1 MIGNLNHSVD
11 ATIAIACHRKES
23 SKREGREWAS
33 AGARARADGRA
44 AGTAE
49 EFGKNNDTLSPRPK
63 MPVYFWKKM

>member
-11 ATIAIACHRKES
+11 AIAISCHRKES

-33 AGARARADGRA
+33 AGARADGRA